1 VGRSDYDESGAEP
14 SVPGSFVP
22 RKRADVL
29 ELDLGDGVILYD
41 DSSTLV
47 HHLSPSASVIWQLCQ
62 GDASVETL
70 ATEVAEELGHERDQ
84 VLADITALVA
94 ELDALGLV
102 EDATVAPARA

>member
-1 VGRSDYDESGAEP
+1 
-14 SVPGSFVP
+14 VPDCYVP
-22 RKRADVL
+22 RKRTGVL

-70 ATEVAEELGHERDQ
+70 ATEVAEELGHEREQ

-102 EDATVAPARA
+102 DDAAEAPVGA

>member
-1 VGRSDYDESGAEP
+1 MGRSDYDESGAGP

-22 RKRADVL
+22 RKRSGVL

-41 DSSTLV
+41 DASTLV

-70 ATEVAEELGHERDQ
+70 ATEVAEELGHERAQ

-102 EDATVAPARA
+102 EDATMAPVRA